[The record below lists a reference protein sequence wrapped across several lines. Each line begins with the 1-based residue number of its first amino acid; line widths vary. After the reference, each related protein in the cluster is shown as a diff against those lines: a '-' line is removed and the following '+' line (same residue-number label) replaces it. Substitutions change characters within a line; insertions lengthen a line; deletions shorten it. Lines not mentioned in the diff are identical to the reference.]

1 MYIWN
6 IIENDRYHEIRVEIR
21 SCTLHQLCELA
32 DRIDLGMGSV
42 DVLRFFGST
51 GRLYIRLNEQL
62 YNVDRKEI
70 RNELQK
76 MINLIE
82 LDV

>member
-32 DRIDLGMGSV
+32 DRIDLGMGCV
-42 DVLRFFGST
+42 DVLRFFGYS
-51 GRLYIRLNEQL
+51 GRLYIRLNEHL

-76 MINLIE
+76 IINLIE
-82 LDV
+82 LAV

>member
-32 DRIDLGMGSV
+32 DRIDLGMGCV

-51 GRLYIRLNEQL
+51 GRLYISLSERLH
-62 YNVDRKEI
+62 NVERKEI